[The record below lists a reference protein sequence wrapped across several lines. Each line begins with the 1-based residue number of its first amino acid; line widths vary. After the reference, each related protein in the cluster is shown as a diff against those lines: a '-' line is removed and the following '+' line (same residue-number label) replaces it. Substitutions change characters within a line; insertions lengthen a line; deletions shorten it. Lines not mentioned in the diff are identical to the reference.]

1 MIAVGDRF
9 IPREG
14 GSYEEIEVTST
25 NALPRVFVKRVRD
38 GLTWDMNESTIAMQ
52 WTPIALPA
60 VPAGGADL
68 VGTYVNPEGLD
79 AALREASGAVSTG
92 VAAVFPAKTCAGC
105 GALIPAG
112 HERLLAQSG
121 NEYHIGCE
129 TKARPAPRLG
139 DELRR
144 IADMLD
150 ERERLYG
157 PAVTTW
163 ERIARVV
170 GITTEQALGVM
181 LAMKR
186 ERAMFSPENPDHVRD
201 QIGYLAI
208 LQAVRA
214 AR

>member
-9 IPREG
+9 IPRSGEP
-14 GSYEEIEVTST
+14 SEEIEVTST

-38 GLTWDMNESTIAMQ
+38 GLTWNMNESTIAIQ
-52 WTPIALPA
+52 WTAVVPPGTPIPMIQAPA
-60 VPAGGADL
+60 DSSGYVKVTLGAD
-68 VGTYVNPEGLD
+68 
-79 AALREASGAVSTG
+79 A
-92 VAAVFPAKTCAGC
+92 
-105 GALIPAG
+105 
-112 HERLLAQSG
+112 
-121 NEYHIGCE
+121 
-129 TKARPAPRLG
+129 APRLG

-157 PAVTTW
+157 PAVATW

-170 GITTEQALGVM
+170 GITTEQALEVM
-181 LAMKR
+181 LVMKR

-208 LQAVRA
+208 LSAVKHGR
-214 AR
+214 

>member
-1 MIAVGDRF
+1 MIVAVGDRF
-9 IPREG
+9 IPRSGEP
-14 GSYEEIEVTST
+14 SEEIEVTHSAGT
-25 NALPRVFVKRVRD
+25 RVFVKRVRD

-52 WTPIALPA
+52 WTAVAPPGTPIPA
-60 VPAGGADL
+60 
-68 VGTYVNPEGLD
+68 GTYVNPEGLD
-79 AALREASGAVSTG
+79 AALREAS
-92 VAAVFPAKTCAGC
+92 
-105 GALIPAG
+105 
-112 HERLLAQSG
+112 
-121 NEYHIGCE
+121 
-129 TKARPAPRLG
+129 APRLG
-139 DELRR
+139 DGLRA

-170 GITTEQALGVM
+170 GITTEQALEVM

-208 LQAVRA
+208 LSAVKHGR
-214 AR
+214 

>member
-9 IPREG
+9 IPRSGEP
-14 GSYEEIEVTST
+14 SEEIEVTST

-52 WTPIALPA
+52 WTAVAPPGAPIAGKTPA
-60 VPAGGADL
+60 DWALRDPIPMIQAPADSSGYVKVTLGAD
-68 VGTYVNPEGLD
+68 
-79 AALREASGAVSTG
+79 
-92 VAAVFPAKTCAGC
+92 AK
-105 GALIPAG
+105 
-112 HERLLAQSG
+112 
-121 NEYHIGCE
+121 
-129 TKARPAPRLG
+129 PRLG
-139 DELRR
+139 DGLRA

-157 PAVTTW
+157 PAVATW

-170 GITTEQALGVM
+170 GITTEQALEVM

-208 LQAVRA
+208 LSAVKWGSK
-214 AR
+214 

>member
-1 MIAVGDRF
+1 MRVGDRF
-9 IPREG
+9 IPAG
-14 GSYEEIEVTST
+14 GDASEEIEVTSL

-52 WTPIALPA
+52 WNPVAAPEPYVQVRLPA
-60 VPAGGADL
+60 DAT
-68 VGTYVNPEGLD
+68 GTATLTMG
-79 AALREASGAVSTG
+79 EAPT
-92 VAAVFPAKTCAGC
+92 PT
-105 GALIPAG
+105 
-112 HERLLAQSG
+112 
-121 NEYHIGCE
+121 
-129 TKARPAPRLG
+129 PRLG
-139 DELRR
+139 DYLRE

-157 PAVTTW
+157 PAVATW

-170 GITTEQALGVM
+170 GITTEQALEV
-181 LAMKR
+181 LIVMKR
-186 ERAMFSPENPDHVRD
+186 ERALFSPENPDHVRD

>member
-9 IPREG
+9 IPRSGEP
-14 GSYEEIEVTST
+14 SEEIEVTHSAGT
-25 NALPRVFVKRVRD
+25 RVFVKRVRD

-52 WTPIALPA
+52 WTAVAPPIADKTPA
-60 VPAGGADL
+60 DW
-68 VGTYVNPEGLD
+68 
-79 AALREASGAVSTG
+79 ALRDPIPMIQAPADSSGYVKVTLG
-92 VAAVFPAKTCAGC
+92 TDAK
-105 GALIPAG
+105 
-112 HERLLAQSG
+112 
-121 NEYHIGCE
+121 
-129 TKARPAPRLG
+129 PRLG
-139 DELRR
+139 DGLRA

-157 PAVTTW
+157 PAVATW

-170 GITTEQALGVM
+170 GITTEQALEVM

-208 LQAVRA
+208 LSAVKWGSK
-214 AR
+214 

>member
-9 IPREG
+9 IPRSGEP
-14 GSYEEIEVTST
+14 SEEIEVTST

-52 WTPIALPA
+52 WTAVAPPIADKTPA
-60 VPAGGADL
+60 DWALRDPIPMIQAPADSSGYVKVTLGAD
-68 VGTYVNPEGLD
+68 
-79 AALREASGAVSTG
+79 
-92 VAAVFPAKTCAGC
+92 AK
-105 GALIPAG
+105 
-112 HERLLAQSG
+112 
-121 NEYHIGCE
+121 
-129 TKARPAPRLG
+129 PRLG
-139 DELRR
+139 DGLRA

-157 PAVTTW
+157 PAVATW

-170 GITTEQALGVM
+170 GITTEQALEVM

>member
-9 IPREG
+9 VPRSGEP
-14 GSYEEIEVTST
+14 SEEIEVTST

-52 WTPIALPA
+52 WTPVAAPGPI
-60 VPAGGADL
+60 PAG
-68 VGTYVNPEGLD
+68 TYAHPEALEE
-79 AALREASGAVSTG
+79 ALREAS
-92 VAAVFPAKTCAGC
+92 K
-105 GALIPAG
+105 
-112 HERLLAQSG
+112 
-121 NEYHIGCE
+121 
-129 TKARPAPRLG
+129 PRLG
-139 DELRR
+139 DGLRA

-157 PAVTTW
+157 PAVATW

-170 GITTEQALGVM
+170 GITTEQALEVM
-181 LAMKR
+181 LVMKR

>member
-9 IPREG
+9 VPRSGEP
-14 GSYEEIEVTST
+14 SEEIEVTST

-52 WTPIALPA
+52 WTPIAAPGPIPA
-60 VPAGGADL
+60 
-68 VGTYVNPEGLD
+68 GTYVHPEALEE
-79 AALREASGAVSTG
+79 ALREAS
-92 VAAVFPAKTCAGC
+92 K
-105 GALIPAG
+105 
-112 HERLLAQSG
+112 
-121 NEYHIGCE
+121 
-129 TKARPAPRLG
+129 PRLG
-139 DELRR
+139 DGLRA

-157 PAVTTW
+157 PAVATW

-170 GITTEQALGVM
+170 GITTEQALEVM
-181 LAMKR
+181 LVMKR

-208 LQAVRA
+208 LSAVKWGA
-214 AR
+214 K